1 MTGCPFAPTRRG
13 VLGAVAG
20 LAALST
26 ARQAAAG
33 HPPLIKTA
41 ELDGDRTLPFYGV
54 HQNGIATPQQSNTYF
69 AAFDMVSEKRS
80 DLVAMLQ
87 RWTEA
92 AAKLTQGQSLGQN
105 APDAP
110 VADSGDV
117 LGLKPS
123 RLTVTFG
130 FGPSLFTKD
139 GMDRF
144 GLAKHRPAALVD
156 LPRFVGDQ
164 LVAERTGGD
173 LSVQACGDDQQAVM
187 SAVRQLMRLAYGVAA
202 VRWVQSGFLAGYDP
216 KITPRNL
223 MGFKDGTFN
232 IAVTDPAVMNRQ
244 VWVGDEGGAWMRG
257 GTYMVARPIRIAL
270 EHWDRMKLSFQEQT
284 VGRSKVEGAP
294 LGKAHEFDAMDFD
307 ATDKDGNTLIAEN
320 AHIRLAAPQ
329 NNGGAQILRRGY
341 SYDNGVAMVAERWP
355 PWRHEMELDAGLM
368 FICYQ
373 RDPRTGFI
381 KIFDRMSK
389 FDMLN
394 QFVTHIGGGLFAC
407 PAGVRQGCYLGQ
419 ALLEA

>member
-216 KITPRNL
+216 
-223 MGFKDGTFN
+223 
-232 IAVTDPAVMNRQ
+232 
-244 VWVGDEGGAWMRG
+244 
-257 GTYMVARPIRIAL
+257 
-270 EHWDRMKLSFQEQT
+270 
-284 VGRSKVEGAP
+284 
-294 LGKAHEFDAMDFD
+294 
-307 ATDKDGNTLIAEN
+307 
-320 AHIRLAAPQ
+320 
-329 NNGGAQILRRGY
+329 
-341 SYDNGVAMVAERWP
+341 
-355 PWRHEMELDAGLM
+355 AGL
-368 FICYQ
+368 
-373 RDPRTGFI
+373 
-381 KIFDRMSK
+381 
-389 FDMLN
+389 
-394 QFVTHIGGGLFAC
+394 GG
-407 PAGVRQGCYLGQ
+407 R
-419 ALLEA
+419 